1 MNPNGLLYFFERKV
15 RDHMTTDV
23 VSVTSS
29 HTLRDLGELIER
41 YDFNAFPVLD
51 GDKLAGV
58 ITKFDFMRAFA
69 FTEAH
74 PIPHYDTLMDTPVRD
89 FVREELVTVTPEM
102 PLTRVLQRMVE
113 LKVRSFPVVAGER
126 LVGMI
131 AREDIIKALNE
142 SVNRT

>member
-1 MNPNGLLYFFERKV
+1 MSDNRLLYFFERKV
-15 RDHMTTDV
+15 LHHMSTDV
-23 VSVTSS
+23 VSATPS
-29 HTLRDLGELIER
+29 HTLRDLGELMER

-51 GDKLAGV
+51 GEKLAGV

-74 PIPHYDTLMDTPVRD
+74 PIPHYDALMDTPVRD
-89 FVREELVTVTPEM
+89 LMRGELVTVTPET

-113 LKVRSFPVVAGER
+113 LRVRSFPVVSGER

-131 AREDIIKALNE
+131 AREDIIEALNE
-142 SVNRT
+142 SVSRA

>member
-1 MNPNGLLYFFERKV
+1 MNENRLLYFFERKV

-23 VSVTSS
+23 VSVTPS
-29 HTLRDLGELIER
+29 HRLRDLGELIER
-41 YDFNAFPVLD
+41 HDFNAFPVLD
-51 GDKLAGV
+51 GGKLVGV

-74 PIPHYDTLMDTPVRD
+74 PIPHYDTLMDTPVRSSM
-89 FVREELVTVTPEM
+89 REALVTVSPET
-102 PLTRVLQRMVE
+102 PLTRVLQQMVE

-131 AREDIIKALNE
+131 SREDIIKALNE
-142 SVNRT
+142 SVGRA